1 MIDYNE
7 AIDLLRYPATRCQGA
22 HILASIG
29 DRNALVALMRAYE
42 IPSEVSKVCLLD
54 AMESLNVK
62 LGVHELYERKDTDER
77 RLAVHL
83 TELFPDEEY
92 LPLLERAISDFDSKV
107 RRQARQALACQIQ
120 TASWEALM
128 IRLLSSDDEATRA
141 QAMQGLSRRNTD
153 TARGALRAYAA
164 RETGCED
171 EDKSKP
177 TQ

>member
-7 AIDLLRYPATRCQGA
+7 AIDLLRYPATWCKGA
-22 HILASIG
+22 YMLVSIG
-29 DRNALVALMRAYE
+29 DRNALIPLMRAYE
-42 IPSEVSKVCLLD
+42 IPSEVSKGCLLD

-62 LGVHELYERKDTDER
+62 LGVRELYERNEADER

-92 LPLLERAISDFDSKV
+92 LPLLERAISDADPKV
-107 RRQARQALACQIQ
+107 RSQARRALACQIQ
-120 TASWEALM
+120 TSLWEAQM
-128 IRLLSSDDEATRA
+128 IRLLSSEDEETRA
-141 QAMQGLSRRNTD
+141 QAIQSLSRRNTD
-153 TARGALRAYAA
+153 TARDALRVHAA
-164 RETGCED
+164 PETGRED

>member
-7 AIDLLRYPATRCQGA
+7 AIDLLQYPATLCKGA

-29 DRNALVALMRAYE
+29 DRNALVPLMRAYE
-42 IPSEVSKVCLLD
+42 TPSEVSKVCLLD

-62 LGVHELYERKDTDER
+62 LGVHELYERNEAGER

-92 LPLLERAISDFDSKV
+92 LPLLERAISDVDSRV

-128 IRLLSSDDEATRA
+128 ILLLSSDDEETRA
-141 QAMQGLSRRNTD
+141 QAIQSLSRRNTD
-153 TARGALRAYAA
+153 
-164 RETGCED
+164 
-171 EDKSKP
+171 
-177 TQ
+177 